1 MSLLINKLVLLN
13 EKIKDHEI
21 QLNTPQANAVGNIYK
36 FIAEDV
42 STNEA
47 LDEMVENISVFTDDD
62 SSLFLKKMIKSV
74 KEGIE
79 KSKDLTGKAQ
89 LKLRDLNAERKEL
102 ISLIMK
108 EFDYDG
114 LDIRICNKNTFVK
127 VHKVIEEMTTLP
139 VKEDGVFAECLKL
152 SSANGWG
159 KQEYLIVH
167 AKDEDL
173 IRFLKKKVKYLK
185 SSSSKIDYHF
195 PKIGNADKMLSVIYR
210 NGRIFDLEELTKE
223 DIV

>member
-13 EKIKDHEI
+13 EKIKEHEI
-21 QLNTPQANAVGNIYK
+21 ELNTPQANAVGNMYK

-42 STNEA
+42 SINEA
-47 LDEMVENISVFTDDD
+47 LDEVVENVSVFADDD
-62 SSLFLKKMIKSV
+62 SSLFLKKMFDGIK
-74 KEGIE
+74 KDIE
-79 KSKDLTGKAQ
+79 KSKDLTGKVQ
-89 LKLRDLNAERKEL
+89 LKLHSLNAERKEL
-102 ISLIMK
+102 IALIMA
-108 EFDYDG
+108 EYDYEG
-114 LDIRICNKNTFVK
+114 LDIRICDKNTFVK
-127 VHKVIEEMTTLP
+127 IHKVIEELTTLP

-159 KQEYLIVH
+159 KQDYLIVH

-173 IRFLKKKVKYLK
+173 VRFLKKKVKYLK

-195 PKIGNADKMLSVIYR
+195 PKIGKADKMLSVIYK

-223 DIV
+223 DII